1 MHGLPTI
8 LNQNAPGRPET
19 PKPDG
24 LYIPT
29 PVVLPPPVAV
39 QQPTE
44 KSHGPDQS

>member
-8 LNQNAPGRPET
+8 LNQNAPVKPEA

-24 LYIPT
+24 LYVPA
-29 PVVLPPPVAV
+29 PVALPAPVAV

-44 KSHGPDQS
+44 KSHGLNQS